1 MIKATGRNVG
11 IVRLTQLI
19 KAIEAYAIWQPLA
32 RQLGFRGNRET
43 VLAAALEMRAN
54 VKNW

>member
-19 KAIEAYAIWQPLA
+19 KACQEGKIWQPLA

-43 VLAAALEMRAN
+43 VLAVAQEMRAN
-54 VKNW
+54 VANW